1 MLKQTLFFSTPVR
14 LSLKNSQ
21 LVISWRDS
29 DDIVTRPIEDI
40 GFVIIENQQVSVS
53 IPLLNELVRNNCSV
67 IFCDERHLPSCSVI
81 GYDVNATQAESVKM
95 QVSVSEPRKKR
106 AWQQIIEM
114 KIRNQAALLNKL
126 DKKGNTLK
134 RCYSNVLSGDSSNQ
148 EGQAARIYWKQL
160 LGKDFIREPHGFP
173 PNNFLDYGY
182 TLLRAAMARAIVG
195 SGLSPIFG
203 LFHRNR
209 YDAYALAD
217 DLMEPYRP
225 YVDEIVMTLLEQT
238 ELTKENKVQ
247 LLKVLTSDVSIGEVT
262 RPLQIALTMTTASL
276 VKYYKVETNK
286 ISLPKFK

>member
-1 MLKQTLFFSTPVR
+1 MLKQTLYFTTPVR

-53 IPLLNELVRNNCSV
+53 VPLLNELVRNNCCV
-67 IFCDERHLPSCSVI
+67 IFCDEKYLPSSSLI
-81 GYDVNATQAESVKM
+81 GYDVNATQAESVKV
-95 QVSVSEPRKKR
+95 QVALSEPRKKR
-106 AWQQIIEM
+106 AWQQIIET
-114 KIRNQAALLNKL
+114 KIRNQAALLDKL
-126 DKKGNTLK
+126 NKKGDVLK
-134 RCYSNVLSGDSSNQ
+134 NCYSNVLSGDTSNQ
-148 EGQAARIYWKQL
+148 EGRAARIYWKHL
-160 LGKDFIREPHGFP
+160 FDKDFIREPHGFA

-276 VKYYKVETNK
+276 VKYYKGETNK
-286 ISLPKFK
+286 ISLPNFK